1 MLEVGKLLKNLRK
14 EVWYTLFFA
23 MILAI
28 ALYPQTSEA
37 KSLETK
43 AKSAIIVDA
52 DTGKVLYEKDADN
65 ALPPASMTKMMTEY
79 LVLEAIDNGDIDW
92 DTKTQVSDYA
102 YKLSANDDFSGVG
115 LRKDVDYKV
124 EDLYKA
130 MAINSDNATTVV
142 LAELIADSEG
152 EFVKMMNDK
161 AEELGL
167 SDYKFVNSTGLDN
180 DTLDGDH
187 PKGTE
192 ADDTNLMSAK
202 TSAQLGY
209 HLVTDYPEVLEI
221 SSVPKDKFDD
231 QEILN
236 WNWMLDHD
244 ATFYEPFYYEGVDG
258 LKTGN
263 TDQAGYTFT
272 ATAEKDDQRLIT
284 VVMKTKSEE
293 ERFEETAK
301 LLDYGFDEF
310 EEKELFEA
318 GYTFDDQDVPV
329 TKGKE
334 KSVAVQ
340 LKDNVEAPIKKGDED
355 KYSLDYDIDKDVVD
369 EEGNLKAPVKKGEKI
384 GTAQLEFDE
393 DEDFGYILDDDKT
406 VSAEVVAA
414 EDVDKKNWFSL
425 MLGGIGTFFS
435 DLYHKFMDLF

>member
-1 MLEVGKLLKNLRK
+1 MLKSLRK
-14 EVWYTLFFA
+14 EVWYTLCIA
-23 MILAI
+23 MMMAI

-52 DTGKVLYEKDADN
+52 DTGKVLYEKDADT

-92 DTKTQVSDYA
+92 DTKTEISDYA
-102 YKLSANDDFSGVG
+102 YKLSGNDDFSGVG
-115 LRKDVDYKV
+115 LRKDVEYTV

-142 LAELIADSEG
+142 LAELLADSEG

-202 TSAQLGY
+202 TAAQLGY
-209 HLVTDYPEVLEI
+209 HLVTDYPEVLDI
-221 SSVPKDKFDD
+221 SSEPKDKFDD

-272 ATAEKDDQRLIT
+272 STAEKDDRRLIT
-284 VVMKTKSEE
+284 VVMKTESEE

-318 GYTFDDQDVPV
+318 GYTFDGEDVPV

-334 KSVAVQ
+334 KQVPVQ
-340 LKDNVEAPIKKGDED
+340 LEESVEAPIKKGDED
-355 KYSLDYDIDKDVVD
+355 KYSLEFDIDKDVVD
-369 EEGNLKAPVKKGEKI
+369 EEGNLKAPVEKGEKI
-384 GTAQLEFDE
+384 GTAQLAFDE

-425 MLGGIGTFFS
+425 MLGGIGSFFS
-435 DLYHKFMDLF
+435 NLYHKFMDLF